1 MSISKLVAALRGEH
15 VTEGFIGRIL
25 VAALELDEAAARAYA
40 QGRVPET
47 TPEPELAPAPAPEPE
62 PAVDDYA
69 TLHAMLTAAHGRGD
83 WPEFVNIIRR
93 IIEIESDPKRVAK
106 YLYTLALIQRDQLAD
121 PGAALE
127 TLEQVLDSDPSM
139 FAAFERQKSI
149 LTAQADWKSL
159 ERAHRKMIRRVH
171 GQGDTALDFRL
182 WQALAQIYRDR
193 LGHES
198 AAIEAFKMA
207 LILRPGDA
215 DTLAALQALGY
226 QPE

>member
-25 VAALELDEAAARAYA
+25 VAALELDEATARAYA

-47 TPEPELAPAPAPEPE
+47 TPEPELAPAPEPE

-121 PGAALE
+121 PEAAIE
-127 TLEQVLDSDPSM
+127 TLDQVLDTDPSM
-139 FAAFERQKSI
+139 LAAFERQKSI
-149 LTAQADWKSL
+149 LTAQADWKRL

-171 GQGDTALDFRL
+171 GQGDTALDYSL